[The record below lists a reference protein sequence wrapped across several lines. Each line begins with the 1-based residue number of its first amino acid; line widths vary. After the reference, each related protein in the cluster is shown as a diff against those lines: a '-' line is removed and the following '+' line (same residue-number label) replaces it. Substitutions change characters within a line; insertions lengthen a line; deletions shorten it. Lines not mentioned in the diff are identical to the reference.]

1 MVGADPHPRMPITDN
16 AAIVLTIID
25 IIGRTFF
32 MGSCYIKMGRYQDA
46 VKVLWPN
53 NAPWRSFTESV

>member
-16 AAIVLTIID
+16 PAIALTITD

-32 MGSCYIKMGRYQDA
+32 MGSFLYQNGSLSGCRQGA
-46 VKVLWPN
+46 GAK
-53 NAPWRSFTESV
+53 

>member
-1 MVGADPHPRMPITDN
+1 MPITDN

-32 MGSCYIKMGRYQDA
+32 MGSCHIKMGRYQDA